1 MFGFDKDGK
10 RMEIWWGYFTS
21 GGEHKYPA
29 DSRRQDESSIPLLV
43 DAVLDIKHQNKV
55 TDVRPEY
62 DGSSSDVVSVI
73 EEEKKV
79 PWWSYIW
86 VRKEWNLRPILL
98 LTPPRIMTQQ
108 EPATSEGS
116 SKGSTSSF

>member
-21 GGEHKYPA
+21 GGQHNYPE
-29 DSRRQDESSIPLLV
+29 DSPCQDESSIPLLV
-43 DAVLDIKHQNKV
+43 DAMGDTKHQSGV

-62 DGSSSDVVSVI
+62 DGSSSDVVYVVD
-73 EEEKKV
+73 EQEKV

-86 VRKEWNLRPILL
+86 VSTEWNPRPILSL
-98 LTPPRIMTQQ
+98 ISPRIMTQP
-108 EPATSEGS
+108 ERTRSES
-116 SKGSTSSF
+116 LSKG